1 MALLS
6 KPMTDEQKENMANR
20 MVLLGIISIGTQ
32 TVCLLSD
39 TALFVTACG
48 GDAVQA
54 AYYLGVGISSGS
66 AIEFVANP
74 FLGKLSDQTGRRW
87 VYFIAPVVA
96 GLGGSLLVLATGG
109 TSLPA
114 LIAHR
119 ISNSCT
125 PSMSFSLMFP
135 VAISDMYSGVEY
147 GVRAAKA
154 FASIGLA
161 LIFAPPLGTLLISVT
176 GNIMNV
182 YKLRLI
188 FAVVQLIFTY
198 VYVEETLQ
206 EKNVRQFRWL
216 DANPLSFIRLFTR
229 SRALGTLAL
238 TVFFNC
244 FAEGKAISSMM
255 NGWLMGP
262 PMHFPLPKQT
272 LYTSLFGVAA
282 FSSGTFLV
290 PRMLSTFGPRRFT
303 DVCNAVSA
311 VGFLISSAPLY
322 LGKEL
327 SAWGGLLFQAPG
339 ANNTASAACK
349 GMALDQAVAAGF
361 GRGEYGGMYS
371 SLRSL
376 AMVLAPAMYSV
387 IYTKAQAPSSGLPAL
402 PLGAS
407 WIAAALLGNG
417 LPLILHRTLSD
428 ADLGINHASKK

>member
-1 MALLS
+1 MRGRCGAGGVS
-6 KPMTDEQKENMANR
+6 SSTRAC
-20 MVLLGIISIGTQ
+20 VLYVHRSL
-32 TVCLLSD
+32 
-39 TALFVTACG
+39 TARVRWHR
-48 GDAVQA
+48 
-54 AYYLGVGISSGS
+54 YYLGLGISSGS

-87 VYFIAPVVA
+87 VYFIAPLVA
-96 GLGGSLLVLATGG
+96 GFGGSLLVLATGG

-114 LIAHR
+114 LMAHR

-125 PSMSFSLMFP
+125 PSMSFSLIFP

-161 LIFAPPLGTLLISVT
+161 LIVAPPLGTFIMSAT
-176 GNIMNV
+176 GNVMNV
-182 YKLRLI
+182 YKLRLL
-188 FAVVQLIFTY
+188 FGLVQLIYTY
-198 VYVEETLQ
+198 GYVEETLQ
-206 EKNVRQFRWL
+206 EKNVRPFRFI
-216 DANPLSFIRLFTR
+216 DANPLSFLRLFTR
-229 SRALGTLAL
+229 GRTLATLAL

-244 FAEGKAISSMM
+244 FAEGKSISSMM

-262 PMHFPLPKQT
+262 PMRFPLKLQT

-290 PRMLSTFGPRRFT
+290 PRMLKTFGPRRYT
-303 DVCNAVSA
+303 DVCNGVSA
-311 VGFLISSAPLY
+311 LGFLISSAPMT

-376 AMVLAPAMYSV
+376 AMVIAPGMYGM
-387 IYTKAQAPSSGLPAL
+387 IYSRAQAPVPVGGARGL

-407 WIAAALLGNG
+407 WIAAALLGNL
-417 LPLILHRTLSD
+417 LPLLLHRTLSD
-428 ADLGINHASKK
+428 KDLSKKKD